1 MSVIGTRIPKH
12 ESAFSRWL
20 RGFAGYRKYGALTL
34 MFIPVVLY
42 FFVFKYIPM
51 GGIVMA
57 FENFKIRKGILGS
70 EWIWFQNFIDFFN
83 SVYFWRLI
91 RNTILISVYGLIYPP
106 PGRCG
111 RGSSGPIPSTG
122 PVS

>member
-51 GGIVMA
+51 GGIVIA
-57 FENFKIRKGILGS
+57 FKNFKKVL
-70 EWIWFQNFIDFFN
+70 N
-83 SVYFWRLI
+83 L
-91 RNTILISVYGLIYPP
+91 
-106 PGRCG
+106 
-111 RGSSGPIPSTG
+111 
-122 PVS
+122 